1 MNCPSCAKVISPK
14 SIRCNYCNTIL
25 VSKSNFK
32 KTVKKRKGKSAHEE
46 KKDFIKTGR
55 NTLLIVGGLNAIPVF
70 IYLSQEDV
78 LSAII
83 QGIISGIF
91 LGLGLLA
98 NKVPYAALLSG
109 IIMYFLVIGLSALGD
124 PSSIANGLI
133 IKVIVIF
140 YLFKGMRAAQ
150 KFKKKY
156 KNNDLLDTVDI

>member
-1 MNCPSCAKVISPK
+1 M
-14 SIRCNYCNTIL
+14 
-25 VSKSNFK
+25 
-32 KTVKKRKGKSAHEE
+32 
-46 KKDFIKTGR
+46 
-55 NTLLIVGGLNAIPVF
+55 
-70 IYLSQEDV
+70 
-78 LSAII
+78 
-83 QGIISGIF
+83 
-91 LGLGLLA
+91 GLGLLA